1 MEDKKILE
9 TTEKTDEVEKKVVKC
24 LGGNKA
30 RYGNL
35 IKRLEIL
42 AGKERY
48 FEYLCS
54 LRDVFGEIVWGFLL
68 LRSMSNIISVLNLR
82 VSAFANLDKKAFG
95 GWLAKNTKLAKS
107 KTVDPGRL
115 PQNALMGKIYTKLN
129 KKDGFEDFFPED
141 KEINSSDIKSRKE
154 LNKEFDE
161 LLGFLEGYQNSRHGT
176 KTAVKIRKEF
186 IGKLIDVL
194 ERGEALSKEKIVK
207 KSSLEQVNADKD
219 QKSFVDDVKNFFSN
233 LNPLKKKGAVEKK
246 GSLGQVTVDKDQQ
259 NVISRLK
266 HTILG
271 SDFFG
276 KEGDVEK
283 VCKLLEKVK
292 NGIYEEELKHA
303 IKEVCAGEST
313 KIYFGNK
320 DFYSTHW
327 IALQQFGSGK
337 LSLETLMKVFS
348 NEDLKEVKKDGY
360 INLADG
366 LYGTC
371 FRLRNNG
378 PVPVLIRKEIT
389 VIEVLDKE
397 VLGRYLKF
405 EFAKEYKCGLIRIKR
420 IEKGK
425 MLKIISKIAKGNPLG
440 KEVGSIS
447 KSDFGALVNV
457 SGGGLTIT
465 F

>member
-9 TTEKTDEVEKKVVKC
+9 TTEKTDEVEKKVAKC
-24 LGGNKA
+24 LGENKA
-30 RYGNL
+30 RYDSL
-35 IKRLEIL
+35 IKCLEML
-42 AGKERY
+42 SGKERY
-48 FEYLCS
+48 SEYLCS
-54 LRDVFGEIVWGFLL
+54 LKDVFGEIVWGFLL

-107 KTVDPGRL
+107 KTVDPSRL

-129 KKDGFEDFFPED
+129 KKGRFEDFFPED

-154 LNKEFDE
+154 LNREFDE
-161 LLGFLEGYQNSRHGT
+161 LFGFLKGYQNSRHGT

-194 ERGEALSKEKIVK
+194 ERGKDLSKEEIVK

-219 QKSFVDDVKNFFSN
+219 QKSFVDDVKNFFSKTF
-233 LNPLKKKGAVEKK
+233 KKKGAVEKK

-266 HTILG
+266 RTILG

-292 NGIYEEELKHA
+292 NDIYEEELKHA
-303 IKEVCAGEST
+303 IKEVCEQENGRT
-313 KIYFGNK
+313 YFGNK

-327 IALQQFGSGK
+327 IALQQFGIGK

-405 EFAKEYKCGLIRIKR
+405 EFAKEYRCGLIKIKK
-420 IEKGK
+420 IEKGR
-425 MLKIISKIAKGNPLG
+425 MLKIISKIAKENPLS
-440 KEVGSIS
+440 KEVGNIS

>member
-30 RYGNL
+30 RYDSL

-107 KTVDPGRL
+107 KTVDPRRL

-194 ERGEALSKEKIVK
+194 VHGKALSKEKIVK

-219 QKSFVDDVKNFFSN
+219 QKSFVDDVKNFFSKTF
-233 LNPLKKKGAVEKK
+233 KKKGAVEKK
-246 GSLGQVTVDKDQQ
+246 GSLRQVTVDKDQQ
-259 NVISRLK
+259 NVISSLK
-266 HTILG
+266 RDITG

-276 KEGDVEK
+276 KEGDVQK
-283 VCKLLEKVK
+283 VYTLLEEVK
-292 NGIYEEELKHA
+292 NDIDENELRRA
-303 IKEVCAGEST
+303 IKEVCEQENG
-313 KIYFGNK
+313 KKYFGNK

-327 IALQQFGSGK
+327 IALQQFGSRT
-337 LSLETLMKVFS
+337 LNLESLMMVFS
-348 NEDLKEVKKDGY
+348 NEGLKGVKKDGY

-371 FRLRNNG
+371 FRLRNKG
-378 PVPVLIRKEIT
+378 PVPVLIRKDVKVT
-389 VIEVLDKE
+389 EVLDKE
-397 VLGRYLKF
+397 VLGRCLKF
-405 EFAKEYKCGLIRIKR
+405 EFEKEYKCGLIRIKR

>member
-30 RYGNL
+30 RYGSL
-35 IKRLEIL
+35 IRRLEIL

-107 KTVDPGRL
+107 KTVDPRRL

-141 KEINSSDIKSRKE
+141 EEKNSSDIKSRKA

-161 LLGFLEGYQNSRHGT
+161 LLGFLEDYQNSRHGT

-194 ERGEALSKEKIVK
+194 KNGKDLSKKKIVK
-207 KSSLEQVNADKD
+207 KSSLEPVNADKD
-219 QKSFVDDVKNFFSN
+219 QKSFVDDVKNFFSKTF
-233 LNPLKKKGAVEKK
+233 KKKGAVEQK

-259 NVISRLK
+259 NVISSLK
-266 HTILG
+266 HDITG

-276 KEGDVEK
+276 KEGDVNK
-283 VCKLLEKVK
+283 VYKLLEKVK
-292 NGIYEEELKHA
+292 NDIDEDELRRA
-303 IKEVCAGEST
+303 IKEVCEQENGNN
-313 KIYFGNK
+313 YFGNK

-337 LSLETLMKVFS
+337 LSLESLMRVFS

-371 FRLRNNG
+371 FRLRNKK
-378 PVPVLIRKEIT
+378 PVPVLIRKEVK

-397 VLGRYLKF
+397 VLGRCLKF
-405 EFAKEYKCGLIRIKR
+405 EFEKEYKCGLIRIKR

-425 MLKIISKIAKGNPLG
+425 MLKIISNIAKGNPLG

-447 KSDFGALVNV
+447 KPDFGALVNV